1 MNKLLKKI
9 EDIQKENTN
18 YNYIDILPTK
28 IDNDRYFDLEE
39 YLIQVYMES
48 FSEKISNII
57 IKLISYYDAEIYLT
71 EFPTDFDGLKYKNLL
86 GKDIRCLSLLKI
98 MEITKFVVQKDISSL
113 QVYFV
118 NSPFLISING
128 GFSVDIYGANDK
140 ELSLISQLVLQE
152 NLYLKETTID

>member
-71 EFPTDFDGLKYKNLL
+71 EFPTDFDDLKYKNLL

-113 QVYFV
+113 QVYFI